1 MLIKKCS
8 FLDTEELAQ
17 LNKQLIED
25 EKSDNAM
32 NLEQLQKRMQDFL
45 KSEYDAY
52 FFMEEDCAI
61 GYALVR
67 HTAKPLYLRQFFI
80 TRNFRRQG
88 KGKAALK
95 LLLDELKTDKI
106 DIEVL
111 SWNKAAI
118 KFWESCGFT
127 ERSRYMRLE
136 NSESSFCIRKL
147 SEADIPEALSL
158 AWKVFTEYESPDYSD
173 EGTESFRKSINDPVY
188 LTGLDYY
195 GTFKE
200 SKLVAICAIRVQK
213 HHICFMF
220 VEGSY
225 HRRGIGSRLIRHV
238 LNEYK
243 GETVTLNSSPYG
255 LPFYKAL
262 GFLPTDKEK
271 TVNGIRF
278 TPMKY
283 SVTLQEGKENE

>member
-8 FLDTEELAQ
+8 LLDLKELAQ

-52 FFMEEDCAI
+52 LFMEEDCTI

-67 HTAKPLYLRQFFI
+67 YTAKPLYLRQFFI
-80 TRNFRRQG
+80 ARNFRRQG

-111 SWNKAAI
+111 SWNEAAI

-173 EGTESFRKSINDPVY
+173 EGTASF
-188 LTGLDYY
+188 
-195 GTFKE
+195 
-200 SKLVAICAIRVQK
+200 
-213 HHICFMF
+213 
-220 VEGSY
+220 
-225 HRRGIGSRLIRHV
+225 
-238 LNEYK
+238 
-243 GETVTLNSSPYG
+243 
-255 LPFYKAL
+255 
-262 GFLPTDKEK
+262 
-271 TVNGIRF
+271 
-278 TPMKY
+278 
-283 SVTLQEGKENE
+283 

>member
-8 FLDTEELAQ
+8 LSDVEELTQ

-32 NLEQLQKRMQDFL
+32 NLEQLQKRMQEFL

-52 FFMEEDCAI
+52 LFMEEDCAI

-67 HTAKPLYLRQFFI
+67 RTAKPLYLRQFFI
-80 TRNFRRQG
+80 ARNFRRQG
-88 KGKAALK
+88 KGRVALK
-95 LLLDELKTDKI
+95 LLLDKLKTDKI

-136 NSESSFCIRKL
+136 NSESLFCIRKL
-147 SEADIPEALSL
+147 TKTEIPEAHSL
-158 AWKVFTEYESPDYSD
+158 AWKVFCEYESPDYSA
-173 EGTESFRKSINDPVY
+173 EGTESFRKTLHDPVY
-188 LTGLDYY
+188 LSGLDYY
-195 GTFKE
+195 GTFDG
-200 SKLVAICAIRVQK
+200 SKLVALCAIRVEK
-213 HHICFMF
+213 RHICFMF
-220 VEGSY
+220 VDGSY
-225 HRRGIGSRLIRHV
+225 HRRGLGSRLIRHV

-243 GETVTLNSSPYG
+243 GEEVTLNSSPYG
-255 LPFYKAL
+255 LPFYKAV
-262 GFLPTDKEK
+262 GFVAADEEK
-271 TVNGIRF
+271 TIDGIRF

-283 SVTLQEGKENE
+283 SE

>member
-1 MLIKKCS
+1 MLIRKCS
-8 FLDTEELAQ
+8 LLDLKELAQ

-95 LLLDELKTDKI
+95 LLLDKLKTDKI

-111 SWNKAAI
+111 SWNEAAI

-147 SEADIPEALSL
+147 AEANIPEALSL
-158 AWKVFTEYESPDYSD
+158 AWKVFTEFESPDYSA
-173 EGTESFRKSINDPVY
+173 EGTEEFRKTLHDPEY
-188 LTGLDYY
+188 LNGLDYY
-195 GTFKE
+195 GTFE
-200 SKLVAICAIRVQK
+200 GSKLVATCAIRVEK
-213 HHICFMF
+213 CHICFMF
-220 VEGSY
+220 VDGSY

-255 LPFYKAL
+255 LPFYKAV
-262 GFLPTDKEK
+262 GFVPTDKEK
-271 TVNGIRF
+271 TVKGIRF

-283 SVTLQEGKENE
+283 IPQSKE